1 MLTRLFQKIDTGFLT
16 IIILIL
22 LISIVTLYSSV
33 NSEQSSKAELYKK
46 QMLWIAIGIVFMIA
60 VLIVDYHFLSD
71 FAYIF
76 YGISIIALI
85 ITLIIGKTISGSKSW
100 IGIGPFNVQSSEL
113 AKISVILMVATF
125 LAGKKGEK
133 LGFVSILIVFMIVGI
148 PVGLILLQPDLGT
161 ALTYF
166 PIAAAGII
174 LSGIRF
180 RTMLTFCLIILIL
193 MPLGW
198 LLLKD
203 YQKERIY
210 TIFDPSRDPSGSGY
224 QLIQSRIAIGSGM
237 WHGRGISSNTQSRL
251 DFLPAQHTDFI
262 LSVFAEVAGFIG
274 VSFVLLL
281 YALLFSRIIKTAQAA
296 RDRLG
301 LYISMGVF
309 SMMAF
314 QTFINVGMVVGLIPT
329 IGVPLP
335 LLSYGGSSVISTM
348 ISLALV
354 MNVRMNRFA
363 N

>member
-1 MLTRLFQKIDTGFLT
+1 MLTKLFQKIDAGFLT

-22 LISIVTLYSSV
+22 LISIVTLYSTV

-46 QMLWIAIGIVFMIA
+46 QILWIAIGIVLMIA

-71 FAYIF
+71 FASIF

-85 ITLIIGKTISGSKSW
+85 ATLVIGKTISGSKSW

-133 LGFVSILIVFMIVGI
+133 LGFVSILIVFVIVGI
-148 PVGLILLQPDLGT
+148 PVGLVLLQPDLGT

-166 PIAAAGII
+166 PIAAAGIF

-180 RTMLTFCLIILIL
+180 RTMLAFFLIVLIL

-237 WHGRGISSNTQSRL
+237 WYGRITSNTQSRL

-274 VSFVLLL
+274 VSLVLLL
-281 YALLFSRIIKTAQAA
+281 YALLFSRIIKTAQGA

-314 QTFINVGMVVGLIPT
+314 QTFINIGMIVGLIPT

-348 ISLALV
+348 ISLAFV